1 MTEYVSD
8 NDSNEAA
15 YDVVGRYNQNKVNG
29 FQQDLIDRMLEQADL
44 GNARTVVDAMGGDG
58 NLSAHII
65 DYCQR
70 HSLAIPSITLF
81 EISRVQCA
89 FAKQKL
95 KGHDVTVHCGNIITF
110 LNEENPALPLM
121 SFDRVFI
128 KSASHE
134 IPLKDQAQLYE
145 TVYQLLRP
153 GGRFVNLGF
162 LFDCP
167 NERDEMN
174 EIAQV
179 KDECAGMLQAVT
191 NRHFLTRAELY
202 SRLKQ
207 VGFEDVFAAHSFN
220 YEIRSDVVA
229 EQYFASATRQL
240 ADAKHQAAQA
250 RSFNMRRSG
259 RIEFERDSSIM
270 RSPGEITVADRPLHD
285 NLNIFNKYPLLFL
298 RHIRAHA
305 EMLDAAV
312 QSIPKTGSTLDLGCG
327 AGLLAERLQAFPVK
341 YRGVDHCDQLID
353 YCRAQY
359 QSNPSLQFQ
368 SQNIEQELCGD
379 DFDCITL
386 LNVLNLPG
394 LRSLDVL
401 RNAINSLKPGGSL
414 VISGPLSPKSFTE
427 AEPQIIDHLKEDGFY
442 DDHQETFGAIQ
453 EANRR
458 LVTEHGQYWS
468 ATGMSHLLLQL
479 GVASIT
485 RVETSL
491 YYGHAFL
498 IVAQR

>member
-1 MTEYVSD
+1 MTDFASD
-8 NDSNEAA
+8 NESNEAA

-29 FQQDLIDRMLEQADL
+29 FRQNLIDKMLEEADFGHAL
-44 GNARTVVDAMGGDG
+44 TVLDAMGGDG

-65 DYCQR
+65 DYCQK
-70 HSLAIPSITLF
+70 HSLQIPSITLF

-89 FAKQKL
+89 FAKQQL
-95 KGHDVTVHCGNIITF
+95 KGHDVTIHCGNILTF
-110 LNEENPALPLM
+110 LDEEKSALPLQ

-134 IPLKDQAQLYE
+134 IPLKDQARLYE

-153 GGRFVNLGF
+153 GGLFINLGF
-162 LFDCP
+162 LFECP
-167 NERDEMN
+167 DERDEMN
-174 EIAQV
+174 DIAQV

-191 NRHFLTRAELY
+191 NRHFLTREELY

-220 YEIRSDVVA
+220 YEIRSEVVA
-229 EQYFASATRQL
+229 NQYFAAATRQL
-240 ADAKHQAAQA
+240 ADAKHQAVQA
-250 RSFNMRRSG
+250 RAFTMRRNG
-259 RIEFERDSSIM
+259 RIEFERDMSVM
-270 RSPGEITVADRPLHD
+270 KSPGEITVARRPLHD

-298 RHIRAHA
+298 RHIQAHA

-312 QSIPKTGSTLDLGCG
+312 ESIPKVGTTLDLGCG
-327 AGLLAERLQAFPVK
+327 AGLLAERLQAFPVQYK
-341 YRGVDHCDQLID
+341 GVDHCDSLIN
-353 YCRAQY
+353 YCKEQFLP
-359 QSNPSLQFQ
+359 NPRIHFQ
-368 SQNIEQELCGD
+368 SGNIESSLDEQ

-394 LRSLDVL
+394 LRSITVL
-401 RNAINSLKPGGSL
+401 KNAINNLKAGGSL
-414 VISGPLSPKSFTE
+414 VISGPLSPDSFTD
-427 AEPQIIDHLKEDGFY
+427 AEPHIIDQLKEDGFY
-442 DDHQETFGAIQ
+442 DDHQETIRAIQ
-453 EANRR
+453 DANRR

-468 ATGMSHLLLQL
+468 AAGMSQLLLQL

-498 IVAQR
+498 VVAQR